1 MFLTRDVEGQG
12 IGRTRS
18 SGKRQVGSVIWRMIL
33 AGMASGNSVTQRMY
47 GLSSSCSPS
56 GVRRLRARLTFV
68 FTRL

>member
-18 SGKRQVGSVIWRMIL
+18 AKKRQHGSVIWRMIP
-33 AGMASGNSVTQRMY
+33 AEMASGNSVTQRMY
-47 GLSSSCSPS
+47 DLASSCSLS

>member
-18 SGKRQVGSVIWRMIL
+18 SGKRQAGSVIWRMIP
-33 AGMASGNSVTQRMY
+33 AEMASGNSVTQRMY
-47 GLSSSCSPS
+47 DSASSCSPS
-56 GVRRLRARLTFV
+56 GVRHPRACLTFV